1 MPMKSYHPDFT
12 FSGNK
17 VTPDEID
24 QDQQYCII
32 NPSVDP
38 VFVGTQT
45 GTQTVTAA
53 LGIINTRLDYP
64 RTLVGAI
71 AAAAGSAR
79 GGSLVVNGFN
89 QFGSAVSETI
99 AIAPATGGG
108 TTNGT
113 RIFARVTSGTIN
125 FGTGDAGS
133 GTARLGVGIGT
144 TAALPIFGLPAKLGG
159 TADIKSIT
167 WIDADTAKM
176 HDAAAAANTAQHGV
190 ILNVTGGIAAADSFV
205 VTYRSSFNNTRDENV
220 FKS

>member
-1 MPMKSYHPDFT
+1 MPLKSYHPDVT

-24 QDQQYCII
+24 QDQQYVIL

-45 GTQTVTAA
+45 GTQTQTAA
-53 LGIINTRLDYP
+53 LGIINGRLDYP
-64 RTLVGAI
+64 RSLVGAI

-79 GGSLVVNGFN
+79 GGTLTFNGFD

-99 AIAPATGGG
+99 TVAAANGGG

-113 RIFARVTSGTIN
+113 RVFARVTSGTVN
-125 FGTGDAGS
+125 FGTGEAGP

-144 TAALPIFGLPAKLGG
+144 SASLPLFGLPARLGG
-159 TADIKSIT
+159 TADVKRIT

-176 HDAAAAANTAQHGV
+176 HDAAAAANTAQSAV
-190 ILNVTGGIAAADSFV
+190 ILNVAGGIAAADSFV
-205 VTYRSSFNNTRDENV
+205 VTYRSSFNATNDGNI
-220 FKS
+220 FKT